1 MRIRLCAPSTPLPRD
16 DAARVVALARNYPGL
31 SLDFH
36 PQCFVTHGHFAG
48 SDALRLDAFV
58 ECANDPDCDAVWFAR
73 GGYGAVRIAEAA
85 MDRLGP
91 AALHKLFLGYSDAGT
106 MLGGLYRAGIGRAVH
121 APMPADIR
129 RDGGELAVRR
139 VLGWLS
145 GDVAGLEAGLDSR
158 PVAVFNLMTLAMLVG
173 TPLMP
178 DLAGHVVLL
187 EEVAEHLYAIDRLL
201 FHVTS
206 ALASMGAA
214 GIRLGRISDVPQN
227 DRVFGMTVDQM
238 VQDWCARH
246 GLEWLGSADIGHDIE
261 NKIVPFGLAERR
273 LGQ

>member
-1 MRIRLCAPSTPLPRD
+1 MRIRLCAPSTPFTRD
-16 DAARVVALARNYPGL
+16 DAARVASLAADYPGL
-31 SLDFH
+31 AIDFH
-36 PQCFVTHGHFAG
+36 TQCFVTHGHFAG
-48 SDALRLDAFV
+48 PDPLRLAAFV
-58 ECANDPDCDAVWFAR
+58 ECANDPDCDAVWFVR
-73 GGYGAVRIAEAA
+73 GGYGAVRIAETA
-85 MDRLGP
+85 MAQMAP
-91 AALHKLFLGYSDAGT
+91 AAHSKLYLGYSDAGT
-106 MLGGLYRAGIGRAVH
+106 MLGGLYRARIGRPVH

-129 RDGGELAVRR
+129 RDGGEAAVRR

-145 GDVAGLEAGLDSR
+145 GDIAGLEQGIDPR
-158 PVAVFNLMTLAMLVG
+158 PVAAFNLMTLAMLVG

-227 DRVFGMTVDQM
+227 DRAFGMTVDQM

-246 GLEWLGSADIGHDIE
+246 GLDWLGHADIGHDVE
-261 NKIVPFGLAERR
+261 NKIVPFGLAERKR
-273 LGQ
+273 GQ